1 MVMVG
6 APRGASRLGSSRSER
21 KADATPGHTGQYPVV
36 VTDRPTLRYLSAS
49 DVAAAMPDLPQQ
61 LQLAAATLRALTGNA
76 DLPPKIGVHP
86 RPDGSFAHAMP
97 AWLRGPGPGTTGD
110 LLGIKWVTGFPDNRL
125 LDIPAIG
132 ATVLLSDA
140 ATGQPRAI
148 LDAAGITAVRTAAVS
163 GVVIGH
169 WAASDGTTPRAVAL
183 VGAGVQGE
191 SHLAMLGGVLPGS
204 RVTIHDRDAARA
216 GWLADR
222 ARASGRFDA
231 VTTSASAA
239 AAITGADV
247 VITMVSFGP
256 VRQSVPAEAFQAAA
270 LVVAVDY
277 DMCVPARVVR
287 DAALFLVDE
296 RAQFLANRAGE
307 VFAGY
312 PDPAAIIGARL
323 DRPRP
328 DGRVVVTHLGV
339 GLADVVF
346 GDAILRAAEQ
356 RGLGVL
362 LPP

>member
-1 MVMVG
+1 V
-6 APRGASRLGSSRSER
+6 A
-21 KADATPGHTGQYPVV
+21 
-36 VTDRPTLRYLSAS
+36 VTDRPLLRYLSAS
-49 DVAAAMPDLPQQ
+49 DVAAAMPDLAEQ
-61 LQLAAATLRALTGNA
+61 LVLAAATLRALSGDA
-76 DLPPKIGVHP
+76 ELPAKIGVHP

-97 AWLRGPGPGTTGD
+97 AWLRGSGPGITGD
-110 LLGIKWVTGFPDNRL
+110 LLGIKWVTGFPDNRML
-125 LDIPAIG
+125 GIPAIG

-140 ATGQPRAI
+140 ATGEPRAI

-163 GVVIGH
+163 GVIIGH
-169 WAASDGTTPRAVAL
+169 WAGTDAASPLVVAL

-204 RVTIHDRDAARA
+204 RVVIHDRDAARA

-222 ARASGRFDA
+222 ARASGRFSGVA
-231 VTTSASAA
+231 TSASAGTA
-239 AAITGADV
+239 VAGADV

-256 VRQSVPAEAFQAAA
+256 DRQSVPAEAFEAAS

-296 RAQFLANRAGE
+296 RAQFLANRAGD

-312 PDPAAIIGARL
+312 PDPADIIGARL
-323 DRPRP
+323 DEPRP
-328 DGRVVVTHLGV
+328 NGRVVVTHLGV

-346 GDAILRAAEQ
+346 GDAILRAAER

-362 LPP
+362 LPR